1 MSITHESPCINQILG
16 VITGF
21 LAFMMGVT
29 QMVVFWVDS
38 DLFQEHATSISGW
51 LG

>member
-1 MSITHESPCINQILG
+1 MSITHESPFINQILG

-21 LAFMMGVT
+21 LAFMMGVA

-38 DLFQEHATSISGW
+38 ALFQGHATSISG
-51 LG
+51 

>member
-16 VITGF
+16 VIVGF
-21 LAFMMGVT
+21 LAFMVGVT

-38 DLFQEHATSISGW
+38 DLFQEHATSI
-51 LG
+51 